1 MDQNRVADRMDQNRV
16 VARYQDGRVLKGTT
30 QDFFPNRPLFH
41 VKPLD
46 GGPSLEVQVRQLK
59 AVFFVK
65 DYEGNSS
72 RKDLRG
78 FIDGPGENPHGK
90 KIAVRFKDAELLCG
104 YSLSYSPDR
113 PGFFVFPAD
122 TGSNNLRVY
131 VVTQATKEVRAGAA
145 ADAMAHRALGTK
157 AA

>member
-1 MDQNRVADRMDQNRV
+1 MDQTNRV
-16 VARYQDGRVLKGTT
+16 VVRYLDGRVLKGTT

-41 VKPLD
+41 IQLVE
-46 GGPSLEVQVRQLK
+46 GNGAAEVHVRQLK

-65 DYEGNSS
+65 EFGGNPG

-78 FIDGPGENPHGK
+78 FLEGPGETPHGK
-90 KIAVRFKDAELLCG
+90 KIAVRFKDSELLCG

-113 PGFFVFPAD
+113 QGFFVFPAD
-122 TGSNNLRVY
+122 SGSNNLRVY
-131 VVTQATKEVRAGAA
+131 VVTTATKEVRAGAA
-145 ADAMAHRALGTK
+145 ADAMAQRALQAGK

>member
-1 MDQNRVADRMDQNRV
+1 MNKV
-16 VARYQDGRVLKGTT
+16 VIHYTNGKLIKGTT

-41 VKPLD
+41 MQPLD
-46 GGPSLEVQVRQLK
+46 QSGASEVRTRDLK

-65 DYEGNSS
+65 DYAGNAH

-78 FIDGPGENPHGK
+78 FVAGPSETAQGK
-90 KIAVRFKDAELLCG
+90 KIAVRFKDGEFLCG

-113 PGFFVFPAD
+113 LGFFMFPSDAQ
-122 TGSNNLRVY
+122 SNNLRMF
-131 VVTQATKEVRAGAA
+131 VVGTATIEVKAGPA
-145 ADAMAHRALGTK
+145 ADVLAQKVIGDLDAE